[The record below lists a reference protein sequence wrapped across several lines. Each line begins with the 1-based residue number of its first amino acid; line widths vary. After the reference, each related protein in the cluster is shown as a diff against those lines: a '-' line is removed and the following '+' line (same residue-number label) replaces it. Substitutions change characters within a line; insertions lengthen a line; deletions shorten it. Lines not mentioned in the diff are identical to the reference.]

1 MVRSKDVLCQL
12 RVENAGGNNW
22 GDVDVCDGKWHHH
35 AVVFPADAKDVQGY
49 KIYVDGKLNAK
60 FGVTNPMAIDN
71 KAQEVVM
78 GAKLL
83 HHTFMHGSFDEPAIF
98 NVALPV
104 NQIQLIMNQGLASV
118 LAVEPGD
125 KLSTNWAMIKANYH

>member
-1 MVRSKDVLCQL
+1 
-12 RVENAGGNNW
+12 
-22 GDVDVCDGKWHHH
+22 
-35 AVVFPADAKDVQGY
+35 
-49 KIYVDGKLNAK
+49 
-60 FGVTNPMAIDN
+60 MAIDN

-83 HHTFMHGSFDEPAIF
+83 HHTFMHGPFDEVAIF

-118 LAVEPGD
+118 LAIEPGD
-125 KLSTNWAMIKANYH
+125 KLSTNWATIKANYH

>member
-1 MVRSKDVLCQL
+1 
-12 RVENAGGNNW
+12 
-22 GDVDVCDGKWHHH
+22 
-35 AVVFPADAKDVQGY
+35 
-49 KIYVDGKLNAK
+49 
-60 FGVTNPMAIDN
+60 MAIDN

-118 LAVEPGD
+118 LAIEPGD
-125 KLSTNWAMIKANYH
+125 KLSTNWATIKANYH

>member
-1 MVRSKDVLCQL
+1 
-12 RVENAGGNNW
+12 
-22 GDVDVCDGKWHHH
+22 
-35 AVVFPADAKDVQGY
+35 
-49 KIYVDGKLNAK
+49 
-60 FGVTNPMAIDN
+60 MAIDN

-83 HHTFMHGSFDEPAIF
+83 HHTFMHGSFDEVAIF

-118 LAVEPGD
+118 LAIEPGD
-125 KLSTNWAMIKANYH
+125 KLSTNWATIKANYHWRF